1 MSAPERVWIDRGPNG
16 GWMKRFEKMPDSQH
30 EYVRTDIAATEA
42 DALRAEIERLQAM
55 LEAIDDEY
63 LSQTHGPVISAIG
76 AARTALAEAKP

>member
-42 DALRAEIERLQAM
+42 DALRAEIERLNDVIEGLHEDLAG
-55 LEAIDDEY
+55 DDK
-63 LSQTHGPVISAIG
+63 T
-76 AARTALAEAKP
+76 